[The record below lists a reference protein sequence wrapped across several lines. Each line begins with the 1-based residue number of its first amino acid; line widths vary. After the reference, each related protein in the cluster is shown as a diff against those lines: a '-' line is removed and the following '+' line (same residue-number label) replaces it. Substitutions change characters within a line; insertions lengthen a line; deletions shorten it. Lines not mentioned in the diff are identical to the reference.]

1 MSTAERAPE
10 LPRSSGIS
18 YQQLLDTD
26 THPVPKILRE
36 ESPPS
41 LPPTFVPIERYVT
54 QEYHDLEMKMLW
66 SRVWQ
71 FACREEEIPEVGDHV
86 VYDIGDFTILV
97 ARDEKGQINAF
108 HNVCRHR
115 GRQLREYG
123 GRVSEFRCPFHR
135 WTWNLD
141 GTLKEIPCRWD
152 FPHVDRDANRLPSVR
167 VGTWGGFVFI
177 NLDPDCQPLEDF
189 LGDLSRHFE
198 KWPLENKYKAA
209 HVARVM
215 GCNWKVAQEAFM
227 EAYHVVATHPQ
238 LMASI
243 GDANSQYDVWE
254 NFSRAITPN
263 GTPSPHL
270 NWQPTQQE
278 QLDNLTGRNVD
289 GPPLMQLPDGMGA
302 RELMAQAA
310 RMQMQAVVPGIHEIS
325 DAELNDS
332 FYYSVFPN
340 FHPWAAFNRIVY
352 RFRPLGNDPN
362 KSLMECLYLEPFRG
376 KRPKPAEITW
386 LTEEDDWT
394 AATELG
400 FLARVFNQDT
410 FNLPKVQKGLRARHA
425 AGGGTVPLANYEE
438 AKIRHFYHLYEKWM
452 GLST

>member
-10 LPRSSGIS
+10 LPRSNGIS
-18 YQQLLDTD
+18 YQELLDTD

-36 ESPPS
+36 QSPLD
-41 LPPTFVPIERYVT
+41 LPPTFVPVERYVT
-54 QEYHDLEMKMLW
+54 QEYHDLEMEKLW

-71 FACREEEIPEVGDHV
+71 FACREEEIPEAGDHV
-86 VYDIGDFTILV
+86 VYDIGDFTILIV
-97 ARDEKGQINAF
+97 RNEKGEINAF

-115 GRQLREYG
+115 GRQLREHS
-123 GRVSEFRCPFHR
+123 GRVSVFRCPFHR

-141 GTLKEIPCRWD
+141 GTLAEIPCRWD
-152 FPHVDRDANRLPSVR
+152 FPHVEREKYDLPSVNL
-167 VGTWGGFVFI
+167 GTWGGFVFI
-177 NLDPDCQPLEDF
+177 NLDSDCEPLEDF
-189 LGDLSRHFE
+189 LGDLPRHFE

-215 GCNWKVAQEAFM
+215 NCNWKVAQEAFM
-227 EAYHVVATHPQ
+227 EAYHVIATHPQ
-238 LMASI
+238 LTASI

-270 NWQPTQQE
+270 NWDPTQQE

-289 GPPLMQLPDGMGA
+289 GPPILQLPEGMGA

-310 RMQMQAVVPGIHEIS
+310 RMQMQAVVPGVNEIS

-362 KSLMECLYLEPFRG
+362 KSLMECLYLQPFRG
-376 KRPKPAEITW
+376 RRPKPAEITW
-386 LTEEDDWT
+386 LTENDDWT
-394 AATELG
+394 EATELG
-400 FLARVFNQDT
+400 FLSRVFNQDT
-410 FNLPKVQKGLRARHA
+410 FNLPKVQKGLRARVA
-425 AGGGTVPLANYEE
+425 AGGGTAPLANYEE
-438 AKIRHFYHLYEKWM
+438 AKIRHFHHLYEKWL